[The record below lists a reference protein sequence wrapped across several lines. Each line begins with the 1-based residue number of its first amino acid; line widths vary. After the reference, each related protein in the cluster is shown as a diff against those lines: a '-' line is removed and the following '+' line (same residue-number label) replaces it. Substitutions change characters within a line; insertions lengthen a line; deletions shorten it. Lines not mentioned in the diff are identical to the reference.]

1 MVNFQ
6 VSTSEIAIFLA
17 ILLRVSII
25 LFLVPIFAGY
35 QVPGTVKALV
45 TVALGCMMYGILGPS
60 VKPLPLQIS
69 SLLWIVLGEV
79 VLGAFIALATL
90 MVFAGFQLAGE
101 LISFQM
107 GFGFA
112 QSVDPQNGAS
122 MMVFSRWFQIVATL
136 IFFGMN
142 GHHAIISGIAES
154 FRQIPMGGFST
165 DTTML
170 HHLLTLS
177 GQILVIGI
185 KLSAPITVAILISQL
200 GLGLAS
206 KYAPQVNILA
216 SIFPLTILLGFLF
229 IAMSASLWG
238 EVMGGYLG
246 TLLRTVQEWLKFPR
260 AVSL

>member
-1 MVNFQ
+1 MVSFHVNI
-6 VSTSEIAIFLA
+6 TEIAVLLA

-25 LFLVPIFAGY
+25 LFLVPVFAGH

-45 TVALGCMMYGILGPS
+45 TVALGWMMYGLVRHS
-60 VKPLPLQIS
+60 VNPLPFEIS

-79 VLGAFIALATL
+79 VLGAFLALATL

-112 QSVDPQNGAS
+112 QSVDPQNGVS
-122 MMVFSRWFQIVATL
+122 MMTLSRWFQIVATL

-142 GHHAIISGIAES
+142 GHHTIISGIAES

-170 HHLLTLS
+170 QHLLTLS
-177 GQILVIGI
+177 RQLLVIGI
-185 KLSAPITVAILISQL
+185 KLSAPITVTILISQL

-216 SIFPLTILLGFLF
+216 SVFPLTILLGFLF
-229 IAMSASLWG
+229 IGISASLWG

-246 TLLRTVQEWLKFPR
+246 TMLRIVEEWLKFPK
-260 AVSL
+260 AVAL